1 MNKIQVSSSNI
12 ANYIIHTYVLI
23 VLISWG
29 SSSLFF
35 LGSHFVLSSES
46 FWAQIWLASDSYHL
60 RNKPTIFELKKGLN
74 EH

>member
-1 MNKIQVSSSNI
+1 MFIMITSYQNLKIIIKIFIFIIQNYKMNKIQVSSSNI

-35 LGSHFVLSSES
+35 LGSHLVLSSES
-46 FWAQIWLASDSYHL
+46 FL
-60 RNKPTIFELKKGLN
+60 G
-74 EH
+74 